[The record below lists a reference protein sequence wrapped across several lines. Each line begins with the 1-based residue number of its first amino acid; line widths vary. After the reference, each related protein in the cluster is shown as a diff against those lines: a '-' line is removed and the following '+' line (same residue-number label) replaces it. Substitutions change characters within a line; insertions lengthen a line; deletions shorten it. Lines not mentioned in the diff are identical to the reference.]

1 MMPESL
7 NDDKNI
13 NVIVVINMT
22 KNAINNKMLFVIITG
37 RTKYIQNPKARI
49 NMIQRPIFIGRSDL
63 GPVMSNPL
71 RQKRCFEGQS

>member
-22 KNAINNKMLFVIITG
+22 KNAISNKMLFVIITG
-37 RTKYIQNPKARI
+37 RTKYT
-49 NMIQRPIFIGRSDL
+49 
-63 GPVMSNPL
+63 
-71 RQKRCFEGQS
+71 